1 MKIAIQEAIE
11 TSALTLGSAVLF
23 ASFFQFNGWLFAD
36 LVYREG
42 VNWVFLPA
50 GFRVILVLIL
60 GLPGAMGIML
70 GTWFLDRDSLG
81 TSSMWLALVNGV
93 VSGFTPLWVLKIL
106 NRGKRTQ
113 HLLQDMTAQRLL
125 NFTLIFAAASAVA
138 HHLVWLLLERADVNI
153 WVDVWP
159 MFIGDAIGALL
170 MLYGFKLLLSRIKIK
185 RL

>member
-1 MKIAIQEAIE
+1 MKISIQEAFE
-11 TSALTLGSAVLF
+11 TTALTLGSAVLF

-36 LVYREG
+36 LMYREG

-50 GFRVILVLIL
+50 GFRIILVLIL

-70 GTWFLDRDSLG
+70 ATWFIDRDSLG

-106 NRGKRTQ
+106 ERGQRSQ
-113 HLLQDMTAQRLL
+113 HLLKNITAQRLL
-125 NFTLIFAAASAVA
+125 NFTLIFAAASALA
-138 HHLVWLLLERADVNI
+138 HHLVWLLLGRADINI
-153 WVDVWP
+153 WVDVWL
-159 MFIGDAIGALL
+159 MFVGDAIGALL
-170 MLYGFKLLLSRIKIK
+170 MLYGFKLLLSRFKIN

>member
-1 MKIAIQEAIE
+1 MKITIQEAIE

-50 GFRVILVLIL
+50 GFRVILVLVL
-60 GLPGAMGIML
+60 GLPGTMGIML

-93 VSGFTPLWVLKIL
+93 VSGFTPLWVLKVL
-106 NRGKRTQ
+106 NRGKRTH
-113 HLLQDMTAQRLL
+113 HLLQDMTPQRLL